1 MAERASVS
9 NRSSA
14 SIAPRRVKIF
24 FYGLFMDIVLLREKG
39 IEPVNVRAAS
49 APDFS
54 IRIGDRATLVSDPD
68 SQAYGMLMELTHD
81 EIEQLYSEPSVHVY
95 RPEAISVKLS
105 DGSHAAALCYNL
117 PVPQTSEETNPEY
130 AAKLCELAR
139 RLGFPSNYI
148 DSIR

>member
-1 MAERASVS
+1 MN
-9 NRSSA
+9 NRITA
-14 SIAPRRVKIF
+14 AVAPRRIAIF
-24 FYGLFMDIVLLREKG
+24 FYGLFMDVSLLRGKG

-68 SQAYGMLMELTHD
+68 SQAYGMPMELTHD

-95 RPEAISVKLS
+95 RPEAISVELN
-105 DGSHAAALCYNL
+105 DGSHSAALCYNL
-117 PVPQTSEETNPEY
+117 PVPPSSEETNPEY